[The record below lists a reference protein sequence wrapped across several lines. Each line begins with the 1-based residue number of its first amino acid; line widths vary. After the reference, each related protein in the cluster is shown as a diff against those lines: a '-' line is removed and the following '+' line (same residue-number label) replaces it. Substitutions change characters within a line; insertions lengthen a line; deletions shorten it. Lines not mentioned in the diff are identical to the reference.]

1 MTKLLLIN
9 PNTST
14 HVTQRMVDTAQH
26 SVGSK
31 ARITGVTATEGPR
44 IVGSR
49 AENVLAAQQALQ
61 LGIEH
66 AAGADAVILAI
77 STDAGLWALRE
88 VLDIP
93 VLGML
98 QASVLAAAQ
107 LGQRIGLMTLGAHML
122 PVYQEQ
128 LRLYQLDGLM
138 QAWAAPHLPRAFLP
152 GALAVEPLVLE
163 QLQQQAQQMIAVHDL
178 DVIILS
184 GAVLAGYRTDLQ
196 ALLPVPVVDGIEAA
210 AWQALAM
217 AHMQA
222 SKATTGG
229 FSRVHQ
235 REVTGLA
242 ASLVRHMA
250 E

>member
-1 MTKLLLIN
+1 
-9 PNTST
+9 
-14 HVTQRMVDTAQH
+14 
-26 SVGSK
+26 
-31 ARITGVTATEGPR
+31 
-44 IVGSR
+44 
-49 AENVLAAQQALQ
+49 
-61 LGIEH
+61 
-66 AAGADAVILAI
+66 
-77 STDAGLWALRE
+77 
-88 VLDIP
+88 
-93 VLGML
+93 
-98 QASVLAAAQ
+98 
-107 LGQRIGLMTLGAHML
+107 
-122 PVYQEQ
+122 
-128 LRLYQLDGLM
+128 
-138 QAWAAPHLPRAFLP
+138 
-152 GALAVEPLVLE
+152 
-163 QLQQQAQQMIAVHDL
+163 MIAVHDL

-242 ASLVRHMA
+242 PSLVRHMA